1 MQKKLLACLLVAPVA
16 GTAMANISIEAFPPQ
31 DQPSLTTTPGE
42 GFNYNFNKD
51 GAGLAA
57 PVGTGVVTF
66 QSVNLYPGDYKLT
79 LGDAKNI
86 NVTIDGVDV
95 KGANGEYT
103 FTIKGGDEQVAVEVK
118 MSAANASEGFSCTS
132 AKLVVVIAEGTVKA
146 KLENMLKEAMPN
158 GVMTP
163 TTDEKSPANL
173 TETYNELK
181 PQYDAIVNNI
191 AAIENEMSEDSYA
204 KFHLWLGADKCTI
217 ADAINGL
224 KDQVAAYNEEAQKE
238 KEAVGFRTANA
249 AATSAV
255 KTLINGYKAWLTG
268 IKGYDAETKT
278 FPSESE
284 WVNNQVAPA
293 VAKYNEM
300 LDALDKA
307 YDEQA
312 PTLTD
317 KEKFD
322 YPYTRKQF
330 EDAIGAVSADLKN
343 AQDNQTAWTNY
354 MSVLGDFRQF
364 YANDVLDAINAQK
377 GVEDVTEDPF
387 VTKRTECRNA
397 VQVIFDA
404 NNSAYDGETL
414 ALGSPAATLNTA
426 AEAIKAEGTV
436 RGEITAKV
444 NEFKT
449 FVEQQNTAYTAA
461 AKEYQDLADQ
471 FATAIKDVTV
481 PTSQTEDFET
491 LKAAVNDALT
501 ALKTYYTGA
510 YGNTDV
516 KAGETKWPEYQ
527 TKVKAVEDALAA
539 LKEAIDSY
547 AGINDLAT
555 KLDRVQAQIENNGK
569 ELDKLAQ
576 GEFTFNLVD
585 KLGATKG
592 ELDKA
597 INELKPGQATTDIE
611 EQIYKYEDAAKEIF
625 DALNGAIAKYNG
637 FAADIKAYEEFIGK
651 KTLIIDKADA
661 DAFRADDKN
670 TQLSTLRKKLA
681 GFAKAI
687 KDVTSLDNQ
696 ACYDRAVILGGEE
709 GYKTWTLD
717 VAAAKDNFA
726 QLATEANEE
735 FAQGKVNE
743 QVALVSK
750 LTTDKFLGIENAPI
764 DKLTGEMSAAEE
776 AVATAQDIDAL
787 AKCDTQLQDV
797 VNHCA
802 TFQAQVEAYQT
813 EIEKIADVPEQL
825 GAAEEVNGST
835 MDPAKTY
842 FDGVLAGYEADY
854 DKLVE
859 ELGNALAGE
868 TIKINTDG
876 TNDFTKRAN
885 TLDNAA
891 QTVAETIKMN
901 QANYDE
907 LLGKSQKVL
916 EHINS
921 VITFITKNCQNEEK
935 RDEYVNSL
943 KTIKSTDLA
952 KVDLDMTGDFGKG
965 GLNAAAKD
973 GYITKYDEILEAAS
987 KVQIDFDG
995 EVSGLNE
1002 ATAGAWKESI
1012 AKVRADKDAAVN
1024 VYNAFYYDIRN
1035 KGYREFISDA
1045 LQSHAHLFDY
1055 APEITKLEGEIQ
1067 KYIDDCNDI
1076 HYVFS
1081 EADFKENA
1089 IDKID
1094 EMETSIANDVDALV
1108 KSMNQVGADYW
1119 TDQSDYR
1126 GGVYAALIQSMK
1138 AAGMFAAENTGDI
1151 PVLNKTLLGK
1161 CPVLQGVIDSYNN
1174 ALTKHTAAEKA
1185 TAEAA
1190 EPIYKTYTSQ
1200 MGFAMDAI
1208 ADCLDAVVYN
1218 ANVEKAL
1225 EAAADLLWNSYYK
1238 DFSDKAKADK
1248 DSIGT
1253 AAAYK
1258 AATEEQKEAA
1268 TKAIQEVIDKAV
1280 AYNSE
1285 ATAEDANTL
1294 SVLQDDGKAALD
1306 GFDDEIE
1313 AILAK
1318 LAKQSEANAAATEL
1332 YNQYT
1337 GDNGIIPG
1345 FNSDLQ
1351 KLVDYAASLAAD
1363 SQEKTVAAINKVKN
1377 AIDAL
1382 DNFVNK
1388 HQGDLAAEEIAAE
1401 AESLKKAVE
1410 DAFNGTETVK
1420 GAYAEVREAET
1431 SLLEGLTV
1439 KVREAYNNAKA
1450 SEANWGETSSS
1461 EMEANIAAAIEKI
1474 AGLKALTDA
1483 EFQTS
1488 AQGLETDLCNYL
1500 GQLEA
1505 IYTPNGTNNAAVDAQ
1520 ARLTEKYEQVKVA
1533 LEAAEAA
1540 ISQCEPS
1547 VQEEYAEAYQPIAG
1561 ELANVQNEYS
1571 NAGNKVVALEGNYA
1585 ADLDAVQKAIDDKEA
1600 EIEAANK
1607 AALNEKDIAANAVA
1621 LQAQVDELKK
1631 QLEEIRSYLSTYQLD
1646 TPEQYGSDLAMIDR
1660 MIGQMQTVLTTMI
1673 DDKTLAADTTL
1684 PIAEQ
1689 IKYMLTNLNYNG
1701 HIAAVDYVNGLANSA
1716 VSDART
1722 AMAGAHMLAADRE
1735 KLGAQ
1740 LSATATLQTTAMQS
1754 VADGI
1759 NVYESSAQTA
1769 EDLKTFFAVVE
1780 QAITDLIKVEN
1791 DARAVT
1797 EGVYNSEFTPGDVN
1811 LEPDGEVN
1819 ITDVQ
1824 MVLTWVGEGMTYDD
1838 LLAQNPQQAYA
1849 ADMNGNKNLDI
1860 ADAVAILNIVIDD
1873 LNTPK
1878 AAPRYLAK
1886 DIKMSADNNIALALN
1901 GNEDGIREYAVLVNN
1916 ATTFV
1921 AGQLDLKVSAGM
1933 EIVDIELTGRAA
1945 DHELYRFDNSTGARV
1960 IVASMSNAAL
1970 DGNSGALLIVR
1981 TRGAGNLEVDGA
1993 IFADKHATGFG
2004 LGNEGLS
2011 GIDSITES
2019 CQNVKERIYNVAG
2032 QAMNRLQRGINII
2045 RKSDGTTTKEMH

>member
-16 GTAMANISIEAFPPQ
+16 GTAMADISIETFPPTEA
-31 DQPSLTTTPGE
+31 PSLTTTPGSD
-42 GFNYNFNKD
+42 FKYNFDN
-51 GAGLAA
+51 GNGLLA
-57 PVGTGVVTF
+57 PVGTGTVTL
-66 QSVNLYPGDYKLT
+66 SKVKLYPGAYKLT
-79 LGDAKNI
+79 LAGCDNI
-86 NVTIDGVDV
+86 KLEIDGISV
-95 KGANGEYT
+95 KKEAEGEYT
-103 FTIKGGDEQVAVEVK
+103 FTIGGNSEKDVTVKISADNPSLGFGYKKATLDIVLDEATLKEISTALQAELDKVVLKPFSEHNND
-118 MSAANASEGFSCTS
+118 AALKSE
-132 AKLVVVIAEGTVKA
+132 AEGYNKTKSDIKA
-146 KLENMLKEAMPN
+146 KIDKIADNTLTLEDYNSFQLWNGAEGCTIATEISNLSTKVGEFNEKVTVANKHAESDEYYN
-158 GVMTP
+158 GVMTNVVGAFEKKIIALKEKIANNEFLKGVMDNDLDSLQARL
-163 TTDEKSPANL
+163 DE
-173 TETYNELK
+173 
-181 PQYDAIVNNI
+181 
-191 AAIENEMSEDSYA
+191 IEV
-204 KFHLWLGADKCTI
+204 KF
-217 ADAINGL
+217 N
-224 KDQVAAYNEEAQKE
+224 EAQKTHSCNRAE
-238 KEAVGFRTANA
+238 NYPMANPYFE
-249 AATSAV
+249 V
-255 KTLINGYKAWLTG
+255 
-268 IKGYDAETKT
+268 TKT
-278 FPSESE
+278 
-284 WVNNQVAPA
+284 WANIQAKYDNA
-293 VAKYNEM
+293 VA
-300 LDALDKA
+300 D
-307 YDEQA
+307 
-312 PTLTD
+312 
-317 KEKFD
+317 
-322 YPYTRKQF
+322 
-330 EDAIGAVSADLKN
+330 
-343 AQDNQTAWTNY
+343 QDAWTNY
-354 MSVLGDFRQF
+354 MSVLGDFRVF
-364 YANDVLDAINAQK
+364 YAAEVDSINAQK
-377 GVEDVTEDPF
+377 GVEGVTGDPF
-387 VTKRTECRNA
+387 ATKKGDYLKA
-397 VQVIFDA
+397 VQTIFDA
-404 NNSAYDGETL
+404 NNSAYDGNTL
-414 ALGSPAATLNTA
+414 ALGSPAETLNTA

-444 NEFKT
+444 NEFKA

-461 AKEYQDLADQ
+461 AKEYKDLTDQ

-481 PTSQTEDFET
+481 PTSQKVDYEAREKAVDDA
-491 LKAAVNDALT
+491 LKALDAFY
-501 ALKTYYTGA
+501 KDA
-510 YGNTDV
+510 YGKTDI
-516 KAGETKWPEYQ
+516 KAGETMWPEYQ
-527 TKVKAVEDALAA
+527 ANVDAVTTALEY
-539 LKEAIDSY
+539 LKNAIKSY
-547 AGINDLAT
+547 EGINGLAT
-555 KLDRVQAQIENNGK
+555 ELDKVQAQIEENGK
-569 ELDKLAQ
+569 ELDKLAK
-576 GEFTFNLVD
+576 GEFAFKLVE
-585 KLGATKG
+585 KLGATKT
-592 ELDKA
+592 ELDNA
-597 INELKPGQATTDIE
+597 IAALEPGQDTADIKK
-611 EQIYKYEDAAKEIF
+611 QIGEYEAAAKVIF
-625 DALNGAIAKYNG
+625 EALNGAIAKYNG
-637 FAADIKAYEEFIGK
+637 FADDIKAYEDFIGK
-651 KTLIIDKADA
+651 KTLIIGKTEA
-661 DAFRADDKN
+661 DAFRTDDEN
-670 TQLSTLRKKLA
+670 TQLKALKEKLA
-681 GFAKAI
+681 GFATAI
-687 KDVTSLDNQ
+687 NAVTSLDNQ
-696 ACYDRAVILGGEE
+696 ACYAQAVILDGD
-709 GYKTWTLD
+709 YKSWTLD
-717 VAAAKDNFA
+717 VAAAKGNFA
-726 QLATEANEE
+726 QLATKANEK
-735 FAQGKVNE
+735 FAQGEVDK
-743 QVALVSK
+743 QVALIDELK
-750 LTTDKFLGIENAPI
+750 KAGLEGIDLVPV
-764 DKLTGEMSAAEE
+764 DKLTGEMSAAET
-776 AVATAQDIDAL
+776 AVTAAGQDIDAL

-802 TFQAQVEAYQT
+802 KFNAQVMAYKT
-813 EIEKIADVPEQL
+813 EIDKIADVQGQL
-825 GAAEEVNGST
+825 TAAAAVNDTT

-842 FDGVLAGYEADY
+842 FTKAIAGYEEDLS
-854 DKLVE
+854 KLIE
-859 ELGNALAGE
+859 DLSAALYNESIEINA
-868 TIKINTDG
+868 DG
-876 TNDFTKRAN
+876 TTNFSKPAN
-885 TLDNAA
+885 TLD
-891 QTVAETIKMN
+891 TVGEELEKTIKMN

-907 LLGKSQKVL
+907 LLVKSQNVL
-916 EHINS
+916 KHIDT
-921 VITFITKNCQNEEK
+921 VIEFINKNCQNEEK
-935 RDEYVNSL
+935 RAEYVNSL
-943 KTIKSTDLA
+943 NTIKSTDLA
-952 KVDLDMTGDFGKG
+952 KVDLEMTGDFGKG
-965 GLNAAAKD
+965 GLNAAAKG
-973 GYITKYDEILEAAS
+973 GYINKYDAILEAAS
-987 KVQIDFDG
+987 KVQTDFDG

-1012 AKVRADKDAAVN
+1012 AKLRADKDAAVN
-1024 VYNAFYYDIRN
+1024 VYNAFYYDIQN

-1055 APEITKLEGEIQ
+1055 APQITKLEGEIQ
-1067 KYIDDCNDI
+1067 KYIDDCNASD
-1076 HYVFS
+1076 YVFS
-1081 EADFKENA
+1081 EDDFKKNA
-1089 IDKID
+1089 LNNI
-1094 EMETSIANDVDALV
+1094 EAMGTSIANDVDALV
-1108 KSMNQVGADYW
+1108 KSLNQVSADYW
-1119 TDQSDYR
+1119 TDKSDYR
-1126 GGVYAALIQSMK
+1126 GGVYTALTQSMA
-1138 AAGMFAAENTGDI
+1138 AAGMFDTENTGKI

-1161 CPVLQGVIDSYNN
+1161 CPVLQGVIDSYND

-1218 ANVEKAL
+1218 DNVEKAL

-1248 DSIGT
+1248 DSVGT

-1258 AATEEQKEAA
+1258 SATAEQKEAA
-1268 TKAIQEVIDKAV
+1268 TKAIQEVIDKAD

-1294 SVLQDDGKAALD
+1294 SVLQDNGKAALD

-1363 SQEKTVAAINKVKN
+1363 SQQKTIAAINKVKT
-1377 AIDAL
+1377 AIEAL
-1382 DNFVNK
+1382 DGFVNK
-1388 HQGDLAAEEIAAE
+1388 HQGDLATEENAAE

-1439 KVREAYNNAKA
+1439 KVRVAYNNAKA
-1450 SEANWGETSSS
+1450 SEANWGETSPS
-1461 EMEANIAAAIEKI
+1461 EMEAKIAAAMEKI
-1474 AGLKALTDA
+1474 AGLKALTDT
-1483 EFQTS
+1483 EFQTT

-1505 IYTPNGTNNAAVDAQ
+1505 IYTPSDTNPAAVDAQ
-1520 ARLTEKYEQVKVA
+1520 ARLTKKYEQVKAA

-1571 NAGNKVVALEGNYA
+1571 NAGNKVVALEGNFA
-1585 ADLDAVQKAIDDKEA
+1585 ADLDAVQKAIDDKKA
-1600 EIEAANK
+1600 EIEAANQ
-1607 AALNEKDIAANAVA
+1607 AALNEKAIAANAVA

-1646 TPEQYGSDLAMIDR
+1646 TPEQYGSELAMIDR
-1660 MIGQMQTVLTTMI
+1660 MIGQMQTVLTTMV

-1701 HIAAVDYVNGLANSA
+1701 HNDAVKCVNGLATTAIN
-1716 VSDART
+1716 DART

-1735 KLGAQ
+1735 KLSAQ
-1740 LSATATLQTTAMQS
+1740 LNAAVALQSKANQS
-1754 VADGI
+1754 VDEA
-1759 NVYESSAQTA
+1759 NTAYQSSAQTA
-1769 EDLKTFFAVVE
+1769 DDLDKFFAVVE
-1780 QAITDLIKVEN
+1780 QAITDLTKAEN

-1797 EGVYNSEFTPGDVN
+1797 EGVYNSEFTPGDVT
-1811 LEPDGEVN
+1811 LDPDGDVN

-1824 MVLTWVGEGMTYDD
+1824 QVLTWVGEGVTYDE
-1838 LLAQNPQQAYA
+1838 LLAKNPQQAYA

-1873 LNTPK
+1873 LNNTK